1 MIARISLLI
10 TAFVAVFSSSIT
22 AFTPAYSQSSTRWI
36 GRTTKSSSSL
46 NMAIDYNDPVVA
58 EEFANVQPMTF
69 EDVETELRAKG
80 IPVPP
85 TMK

>member
-1 MIARISLLI
+1 MIARVSLLI
-10 TAFVAVFSSSIT
+10 TAFAAVFSTSIT
-22 AFTPAYSQSSTRWI
+22 AFTPASSQSSTRWI
-36 GRTTKSSSSL
+36 GRTTKSSPSL
-46 NMAIDYNDPVVA
+46 KMAIDYNDPIVA